1 MLSVNSYP
9 QDHVDRCRE
18 AFEAQVDA
26 YRALSESVGKG
37 KAAPALAGF
46 APLFFANLVLALDEW
61 FLHRSRTLEGKNG
74 GPLNEVR
81 LVCEALVVHDG
92 ILTGQRSIKYD
103 AEASVL
109 GIPLGEQVVVTEDGF
124 VALLDA
130 VLAEIETRFAP

>member
-1 MLSVNSYP
+1 LLAVTSYP

-18 AFEAQVDA
+18 AFEAQVAA

-61 FLHRSRTLEGKNG
+61 FVHRSRTVEGKNG

-81 LVCEALVVHDG
+81 LVCEALVSHDG
-92 ILTGQRSIKYD
+92 ILTGQRSIRYD
-103 AEASVL
+103 ADASVL

-130 VLAEIETRFAP
+130 GLAESEVRFAP